1 MNKELHVFL
10 LLSAILPLT
19 APGSDSSAL
28 RKAAFREDEDTT
40 AVLAADRGKVMAK
53 AGDGLVWIDGE
64 TLPIEGKPFVD
75 ADTYFARLPSYAKD
89 GVVRGTWMMGHCTP
103 GMSYV
108 FRTDAQKLRL
118 RWSLT
123 LEHLSMFHMP
133 ATGVSGLDLYVL
145 DDNGKWSFR
154 KCCIPRKQ
162 HENEVE
168 VKVEPG
174 RTYRLY
180 LPLFNGI
187 AKIGFGI
194 AKGRTLEPVPLAPG
208 KKPIVFYGGSVT
220 QGACVT
226 RPGNLY
232 VNMVGRNLGWPTVC
246 MGFNG
251 QGRMLVFE
259 AELLAKIDAAAYC
272 FLTFGN
278 MDASTGKETCLAF
291 LRRLHELRPDV
302 PIALGAFHYLLATG
316 PEYAVER
323 SIAADV
329 VHELKAE
336 DPKSWVNLT
345 VVPIEKLCP
354 SDCDGSVDGGHLNDY
369 GAKFMAEGFVEALNQ
384 IGEF

>member
-10 LLSAILPLT
+10 LLSVILPLT

-28 RKAAFREDEDTT
+28 RKATFREDEDTT

-53 AGDGLVWIDGE
+53 AEDGLVWIDGE
-64 TLPIEGKPFVD
+64 TLPIEGKPFTD